1 MAKIKRFTTADGGYH
16 GELGF
21 LCPGCKEIHFIN
33 DSETELQSEEHYKAM
48 GFHRPDIWTFNNDF
62 ESPTIRA
69 SVLTRRYC
77 FNSATGKHDKEIERC
92 HSFVTDGNIQFL
104 SDCQHALAGQTVE
117 LPQIMEDKTE

>member
-1 MAKIKRFTTADGGYH
+1 MAKIKRFTEADGGYH

-21 LCPGCKEIHFIN
+21 LCPGCKEIHLIT
-33 DSETELQSEEHYKAM
+33 DSET
-48 GFHRPDIWTFNNDF
+48 DIEAIGNGPWTFNGNF

-92 HSFVTDGNIQFL
+92 HSFITDGKIQFL
-104 SDCQHALAGQTVE
+104 SDCQHELAGQTVD
-117 LPQIMEDKTE
+117 LNDI